1 MNIILVPGGAQKG
14 TPSTLSLRHLILMVL
29 IGLVGLPIVIGV
41 VTYRVQLMLDQRDG
55 GRSALVRQEKVLA
68 AQRAVVERA
77 RRDSETHLNALALKL
92 GQLQAQ
98 VLRLNALGG
107 RLTHMAGLDPREFN
121 FREQPAM
128 GGPENK
134 LATAPAAGTDV
145 VTSLQILGDSIDHQR
160 ERLLALE
167 SLLLDRKLTQAVTPS
182 DWPVENGGWVSSGF
196 GPRTDPFT
204 GAASFH
210 EGLDIA
216 ARWGSAILATGDG
229 VVTFAGERPG
239 YGVAVEITHE
249 SNLVTRYAHTSA
261 VLVKVG
267 DRVHKGQEIARV
279 GSSGRST
286 GPHLHFEVL
295 RNSNAV
301 NPMPYLASRLSQV
314 RVLSSAATSAI
325 H

>member
-1 MNIILVPGGAQKG
+1 MNIILVPNGAQKG
-14 TPSTLSLRHLILMVL
+14 APSTLSLRHLILIVMVGL
-29 IGLVGLPIVIGV
+29 IGLPIVFGM
-41 VTYRVQLMLDQRDG
+41 VTYRVQLMLDAQDG
-55 GRSALVRQEKVLA
+55 GRSALIRQEKALA
-68 AQRAVVERA
+68 AQRAEVERA
-77 RRDSETHLNALALKL
+77 RRNSETHLNALALKL

-107 RLTHMAGLDPREFN
+107 RLTRMAGLDQREFN

-128 GGPENK
+128 GGPEHRV
-134 LATAPAAGTDV
+134 APPSGTNADV
-145 VTSLQILGDSIDHQR
+145 VNSLAVLGDEIDHQR

-204 GAASFH
+204 GAASYH

-216 ARWGSAILATGDG
+216 ARMGSAILATGDG
-229 VVTFAGERPG
+229 VVTFTGEKPG
-239 YGVAVEITHE
+239 YGVAVDITHE

-261 VLVKVG
+261 ILVKVG

-295 RNSNAV
+295 RNGNAV
-301 NPMPYLASRLSQV
+301 NPSPYLASRLSQV
-314 RVLSSAATSAI
+314 RVASRATN

>member
-1 MNIILVPGGAQKG
+1 MNIILVPGGAQTG
-14 TPSTLSLRHLILMVL
+14 VPSTLSLRHLIAIIL
-29 IGLVGLPIVIGV
+29 IGLVGLPIIVGVI
-41 VTYRVQLMLDQRDG
+41 TFRIQLMLDEQDG
-55 GRSALVRQEKVLA
+55 GRSALIRQEKVLA
-68 AQRAVVERA
+68 AQRAIVERT
-77 RRDSETHLNALALKL
+77 RRDSESHLNALAIRV

-107 RLTHMAGLDPREFN
+107 RLTRMAGLDQREFN
-121 FREQPAM
+121 FHEQPAM

-134 LATAPAAGTDV
+134 LAATTSAGLEV
-145 VTSLQILGDSIDHQR
+145 IASLEKLSDKIDHQR

-182 DWPVENGGWVSSGF
+182 DWPVENGGWISSGF

-216 ARWGSAILATGDG
+216 ARWGSGILATGDG
-229 VVTFAGERPG
+229 VVTFVGERPG

-267 DRVHKGQEIARV
+267 DRVRKGQEIARV

-295 RNSNAV
+295 KNNRAV
-301 NPMPYLASRLSQV
+301 NPASYLSSRLTQA
-314 RVLSSAATSAI
+314 RVLSSAAATTI
-325 H
+325 R